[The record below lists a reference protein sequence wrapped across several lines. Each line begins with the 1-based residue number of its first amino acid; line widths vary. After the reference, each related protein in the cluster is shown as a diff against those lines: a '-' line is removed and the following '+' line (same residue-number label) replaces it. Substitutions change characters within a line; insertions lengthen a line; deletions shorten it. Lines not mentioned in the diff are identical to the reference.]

1 MLVVLGVPPALIAL
15 AATYWLIRRSRR
27 RRLAARDPLAQVFQL
42 HELRELDEYL
52 DVIAE
57 EELRRL
63 EAHIAHYVA
72 GEVGHVVVI
81 SDSRHE
87 IALLLSD
94 GRRMAL
100 GGVSRAMRKFL
111 INRAAQDKLRPARVE
126 RNGLSYRLLLRSEAG
141 VDVEVY
147 TRRVALAP

>member
-1 MLVVLGVPPALIAL
+1 MLVVLGVLPALIAL
-15 AATYWLIRRSRR
+15 VAMYRLIGRCRR
-27 RRLAARDPLAQVFQL
+27 RRSAARDPLTHVFQP
-42 HELRELDEYL
+42 HELRDLDAHLEA
-52 DVIAE
+52 IAE

-63 EAHIAHYVA
+63 DANIANYVA

-81 SDSRHE
+81 SECRDE

-100 GGVSRAMRKFL
+100 GGVSRVTRRFL
-111 INRAAQDKLRPARVE
+111 VSRAAQDKLRPARVQ
-126 RNGLSYRLLLRSEAG
+126 RDGLSYRLLLRSEAG
-141 VDVEVY
+141 DEIEVY